1 MNERADRSGGATP
14 GGDRTHRVPVLVV
27 GGSLVGLSTSVFL
40 GRLGVR
46 HTLVERHTGTSIHP
60 RGRGNNVRTM
70 EIFRVA
76 GTEPDIRRAAAT
88 LADNHGILQTP
99 TLVGDAG
106 EWLFKQ
112 IDAGGGLARFSP
124 SSWCLC
130 SQNDLEPELLT
141 HATNL
146 GGDVRFGTE
155 LLSFEADAEGV
166 TAIVKSR
173 ETGEHT
179 TIRADYMVAADG
191 PRSPVRE
198 QLGIGQSGP
207 GDLFHNVSITFRS
220 RRLADVV
227 GERRFIVCYLTDENA
242 DGALLPVDNRE
253 NWVFHAPWHP
263 EQGET
268 VEDFTDERC
277 AAHIRRAIGDP
288 DLDVEI
294 TGKAPWHA
302 AQRVARSYRSGRVLL
317 AGDSAHEMSPT
328 GAFGSNTGIQDAHNL
343 AWKLAAVL
351 EGWAGE
357 ALLDTYDTERR
368 PVAEATSA
376 RAAARSVEHSH
387 PGFAPP
393 PVMGGGGPGAA
404 GGPDGAPGAAPGAGP
419 DGVPGAGPGG
429 GFGGGSGGVPGA
441 GPGGLS
447 GAGSVAGSGVGLAG
461 GPGGSVGAGAGG
473 APGAGSGGVSGAG
486 SDGLPGAGSGGVP
499 GGPVAGAGSGVGFD
513 GGPGGGFGG
522 GSGGVPGAGPGGLSG
537 AGSVA
542 GPGGSG
548 GAGSG
553 AGFAG
558 GPGGSSGGVPGGAPG
573 AGSGG
578 RPGGMPG
585 ASGPGGRP
593 GGRPGGG
600 PQRGILNVA
609 LGYRYPQGAVVGA
622 DAASPV
628 VPEGLD
634 LTGAPGSRAPHLWL
648 RQGDARVSTLDL
660 YEDSLVLLS
669 DAAQPTGWHE
679 AATRV
684 AAELR
689 VPLKPYR
696 VGGTPEADLVPD
708 DEETDWARAHGVTRG
723 GAVLIRPDGF
733 VAWRSPGP
741 APDPESML
749 RQVVGTVLART

>member
-1 MNERADRSGGATP
+1 MNERADRSGGAAP

-27 GGSLVGLSTSVFL
+27 GGSLVGLSTSLFL

-46 HTLVERHTGTSIHP
+46 HTLVERHAGTSIHP

-76 GTEPDIRRAAAT
+76 GAEPDIRRAAAT
-88 LADNHGILQTP
+88 LADNHGILQAP
-99 TLVGDAG
+99 TLAGEG
-106 EWLFKQ
+106 EWLFRQ
-112 IDAGGGLARFSP
+112 IDPGGGLARFSP

-130 SQNDLEPELLT
+130 SQNDLEPELLA
-141 HATNL
+141 HAVNL
-146 GGDVRFGTE
+146 GGDLRFGTE
-155 LLSFEADAEGV
+155 LLSFETDTEGV

-179 TIRADYMVAADG
+179 TIRADYLVAADG

-227 GERRFIVCYLTDENA
+227 GDRRFIVCYLTDENA

-268 VEDFTDERC
+268 VEDFTEERC

-357 ALLDTYDTERR
+357 GLLDTYDTERR

-376 RAAARSVEHSH
+376 RAAHRSVEHSH

-393 PVMGGGGPGAA
+393 PVMGGGGPGA
-404 GGPDGAPGAAPGAGP
+404 GTAPAAA
-419 DGVPGAGPGG
+419 
-429 GFGGGSGGVPGA
+429 GGVPG
-441 GPGGLS
+441 P
-447 GAGSVAGSGVGLAG
+447 G
-461 GPGGSVGAGAGG
+461 GPGGPPRGK
-473 APGAGSGGVSGAG
+473 
-486 SDGLPGAGSGGVP
+486 
-499 GGPVAGAGSGVGFD
+499 
-513 GGPGGGFGG
+513 
-522 GSGGVPGAGPGGLSG
+522 
-537 AGSVA
+537 
-542 GPGGSG
+542 
-548 GAGSG
+548 
-553 AGFAG
+553 
-558 GPGGSSGGVPGGAPG
+558 
-573 AGSGG
+573 
-578 RPGGMPG
+578 
-585 ASGPGGRP
+585 
-593 GGRPGGG
+593 GG

-609 LGYRYPQGAVVGA
+609 LGYRYPRGAVVGA
-622 DAASPV
+622 DPATPV

-648 RQGDARVSTLDL
+648 RRGEERLSTIDL

-679 AATRV
+679 AAAEV
-684 AAELR
+684 AAGLR
-689 VPLKPYR
+689 VPLHSYR
-696 VGGTPEADLVPD
+696 VGGTPGADLVPD

-723 GAVLIRPDGF
+723 GAVLVRPDGF

-741 APDPESML
+741 APDPAAML

>member
-1 MNERADRSGGATP
+1 MNERADRSGGAAP

-46 HTLVERHTGTSIHP
+46 HTLVERHAGTSIHP

-76 GTEPDIRRAAAT
+76 GAEPDIRRAAAT
-88 LADNHGILQTP
+88 LADNHGILQAP
-99 TLVGDAG
+99 TLAGDAG

-112 IDAGGGLARFSP
+112 IDPGGGLARFSP

-146 GGDVRFGTE
+146 GGDLRFGTE
-155 LLSFEADAEGV
+155 LLSFEADTDGV

-179 TIRADYMVAADG
+179 TIRADYLVAADG

-207 GDLFHNVSITFRS
+207 GDLFHNISITFRS

-227 GERRFIVCYLTDENA
+227 GDRRFIVCYLTDENA

-277 AAHIRRAIGDP
+277 AAHIRRAIGEA

-302 AQRVARSYRSGRVLL
+302 AQRVARSYRSGHVLL

-357 ALLDTYDTERR
+357 GLLDTYDMERR

-376 RAAARSVEHSH
+376 RAAHRSVEHNH

-393 PVMGGGGPGAA
+393 PVVGGGGPG
-404 GGPDGAPGAAPGAGP
+404 
-419 DGVPGAGPGG
+419 GPGG
-429 GFGGGSGGVPGA
+429 A
-441 GPGGLS
+441 R
-447 GAGSVAGSGVGLAG
+447 G
-461 GPGGSVGAGAGG
+461 GPGG
-473 APGAGSGGVSGAG
+473 
-486 SDGLPGAGSGGVP
+486 
-499 GGPVAGAGSGVGFD
+499 
-513 GGPGGGFGG
+513 
-522 GSGGVPGAGPGGLSG
+522 
-537 AGSVA
+537 
-542 GPGGSG
+542 
-548 GAGSG
+548 
-553 AGFAG
+553 
-558 GPGGSSGGVPGGAPG
+558 PGGAPG
-573 AGSGG
+573 GG
-578 RPGGMPG
+578 
-585 ASGPGGRP
+585 
-593 GGRPGGG
+593 PGGG

-609 LGYRYPQGAVVGA
+609 LGYRYPRGAVVGA
-622 DAASPV
+622 DPATPV

-634 LTGAPGSRAPHLWL
+634 LSGAPGSRAPHLWL
-648 RQGDARVSTLDL
+648 RRGEQRLSTLDL

-679 AATRV
+679 AAAEV
-684 AAELR
+684 AAGMR
-689 VPLKPYR
+689 VPLQSYR
-696 VGGTPEADLVPD
+696 VGGTSGADLTPD

-723 GAVLIRPDGF
+723 GAVLVRPDGF

-741 APDPESML
+741 APDPAAML
-749 RQVVGTVLART
+749 RQVVGSVLARS